1 MNVYVQPTVS
11 TQKPPGLQGSGVGRP
26 RSSIDSALR
35 PCLTW
40 GEGLQLLQE
49 GGPLPG
55 PKSGLLSNI
64 QK

>member
-40 GEGLQLLQE
+40 GGGATAVAGRGTPSRAQE
-49 GGPLPG
+49 WALV
-55 PKSGLLSNI
+55 
-64 QK
+64 

>member
-35 PCLTW
+35 PFDLGGGATAVA
-40 GEGLQLLQE
+40 GRGTPSRAQE
-49 GGPLPG
+49 WALV
-55 PKSGLLSNI
+55 
-64 QK
+64 